1 ATAKHELVPGWW
13 PREGE
18 APTMGGAGRGG
29 GPGMQQQ
36 SMNSFQGGGQ
46 QPGGMY
52 NNAGPGM
59 QQQSMNSFDGSGPR
73 EGGRSRYSTQS
84 MGSRSAYSS
93 SGSSPQVQ
101 DASKGERMTRIWE
114 DYESVGMNRP
124 SSIRDIGDK
133 VYAES
138 KLGSIAGNVQTRLKP
153 IERFVYEEEG
163 DPSLTMPYNSGY
175 EEYERSSFR
184 GSNGDFDTG
193 QTQQQTY
200 GYESGDN
207 YNGYQGRPLRQQLER
222 DDDFYYENPRPTRRP
237 AGGRGSSRGGM
248 SSRRSPMNR
257 GSGGRSRAYSD
268 EYYEDEYEDQ
278 GDYYQEEEGYYEDD
292 DYYEDDGYYDD
303 QPRRPMRQSM
313 GSRRPPPRGGRGPP
327 RRQPPRGRGGR
338 GHGPPQRGGR
348 FQRDQRRGRMR
359 GNRGPPPRQRPMP
372 RRRRPE
378 YDDDMYEG
386 GQVYDREPQYDDAV
400 Y

>member
-1 ATAKHELVPGWW
+1 SRAAANSPAVWY
-13 PREGE
+13 
-18 APTMGGAGRGG
+18 TMR
-29 GPGMQQQ
+29 
-36 SMNSFQGGGQ
+36 
-46 QPGGMY
+46 
-52 NNAGPGM
+52 PGM

-207 YNGYQGRPLRQQLER
+207 YSGYQGRPLRQRLEP

-248 SSRRSPMNR
+248 SGRRSPMNR

-303 QPRRPMRQSM
+303 QPRRPMRQQHQTWEDHD
-313 GSRRPPPRGGRGPP
+313 GHDGRRATERHHISPEAARPTSNLAIAAGPASPDLHGRGDSTSDAAI
-327 RRQPPRGRGGR
+327 RRRTAVSSRG
-338 GHGPPQRGGR
+338 
-348 FQRDQRRGRMR
+348 
-359 GNRGPPPRQRPMP
+359 
-372 RRRRPE
+372 RRRPGPRAPLLRE
-378 YDDDMYEG
+378 EPRAESERVTLLPAVEAPLFRREG
-386 GQVYDREPQYDDAV
+386 SRVE
-400 Y
+400 